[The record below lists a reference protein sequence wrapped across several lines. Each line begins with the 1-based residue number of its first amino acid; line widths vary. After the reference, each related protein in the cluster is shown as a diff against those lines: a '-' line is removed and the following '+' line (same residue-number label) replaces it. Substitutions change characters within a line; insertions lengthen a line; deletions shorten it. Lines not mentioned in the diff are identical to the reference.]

1 MPRRPLAL
9 VRLLCFVLAVAFGF
23 ALALPAGVAAAPG
36 STAPVARAEY
46 TTAAEYCADAEE
58 QAVVAQINAYRA
70 QNGLG
75 PVAMSQ
81 VLGAAAQHHSD
92 DMAARNYFS
101 HTLADGTTFAQ
112 NIRNHGYGY
121 ETLIGENLAAGNGT
135 AAATFEQ
142 WRTSPG
148 HNTNMLRAGFNAI
161 GVARAFGAGTDY
173 GWYWTTTFGG
183 VADGAAVLCGTPP
196 PTPSPSPSPPPAVP
210 GANASTTSDLNLR
223 NAADL
228 GAAILAVM
236 PFGSRLAVTGGAQNN
251 FYPVVYNGV
260 TGWAYVDFVAVD
272 GGTPP
277 PTPNPSPSPGGST
290 ATVTTGLN
298 LRTGP
303 STGDAVLLVMPAGA
317 TVGLTGQSANG
328 FLSVNY
334 NGTAG
339 WAFADYLQQG
349 GSPAPPPPPPAPN
362 PGPGSGTATTTSD
375 LNLRAGPSLGDAI
388 LMVMPFGATVTVTGG
403 GQNGFL
409 PVSYNGTAG
418 WAAAD
423 YLATGGNPGGNPGG
437 GATATV
443 TAALNLRWGAST
455 ADGVILVM
463 PVGAVVTR
471 TGDAANGFAG
481 VVYNGQFGWAY
492 AAYLA

>member
-1 MPRRPLAL
+1 MPRRPLVL
-9 VRLLCFVLAVAFGF
+9 VRLLGLLLVVAFGV
-23 ALALPAGVAAAPG
+23 ALAEPAGVGAAPG
-36 STAPVARAEY
+36 TTAPQARADY
-46 TTAAEYCADAEE
+46 TTVAEYCADAEE
-58 QAVVAQINAYRA
+58 QAVVAMINNYRA

-112 NIRNHGYGY
+112 NIRNHGYTY
-121 ETLIGENLAAGNGT
+121 ETLIGENLAAGNAT

-161 GVARAFGAGTDY
+161 GVARAFRAGTDY

-183 VADGAAVLCGTPP
+183 VADGAAVLCGSPA
-196 PTPSPSPSPPPAVP
+196 PSPSPSPSPAPAPPA
-210 GANASTTSDLNLR
+210 ANASTTSDLNLR
-223 NAADL
+223 NAPDL

-236 PFGSRLAVTGGAQNN
+236 PFGSRLAVTGAAQNN

-260 TGWAYVDFVAVD
+260 TGWAYVDYIAVD
-272 GGTPP
+272 GGNPNP
-277 PTPNPSPSPGGST
+277 NPNPSPGGAT

-298 LRTGP
+298 LRAGP

-317 TVGLTGQSANG
+317 TVTLTGQSANG

-349 GSPAPPPPPPAPN
+349 GSPAPSPSPN
-362 PGPGSGTATTTSD
+362 PGPGTGTATTTAD
-375 LNLRAGPSLGDAI
+375 LNLRAGPSLGDAV
-388 LMVMPFGATVTVTGG
+388 LLVMPFGATVTVTGG

-409 PVSYNGTAG
+409 PVTYNGTAG

-437 GATATV
+437 ATATV
-443 TAALNLRWGAST
+443 TTGLNLRWGPST

-463 PVGAVVTR
+463 PAGAVVTL
-471 TGDAANGFAG
+471 TGDSANGFAG